1 MGPPTEEP
9 RTMMRLKQTALIFLA
24 LLTLTAGAPYPAPA
38 ADVAPLVDQGW
49 LLGGFSQ
56 GKWLSPQ
63 ETAKAL
69 KGGEP
74 YQLCTLTRFLGRAQG
89 AKPRS
94 NPHIEVGPD
103 FAITF
108 TPAPQ
113 TREPVVAVGG
123 TWPAMPRQPRRLTTN
138 LEPYADAAREILQSK
153 GIAHPQ
159 INLTQVI
166 EIDLDGDGVKEVLV
180 SATRFTMPHLSD
192 LLKDGD
198 YSMVFLW
205 KKVQGAVRHI
215 LIAGQFKSPGQ
226 PDPGL
231 ATILRLAGLV
241 DANGDGVM
249 EIVVN
254 YKYYEGGGMRV
265 YQLKGDTVDEVL
277 AEDWGA

>member
-1 MGPPTEEP
+1 
-9 RTMMRLKQTALIFLA
+9 MRSLKQTGALFLGLVILMA
-24 LLTLTAGAPYPAPA
+24 SAPHRTPA
-38 ADVAPLVDQGW
+38 AEVAPLVDQGW

-56 GKWLSPQ
+56 GKWLSPSD
-63 ETAKAL
+63 TAKAL

-74 YQLCTLTRFLGRAQG
+74 YRLCTLTRFLGQSRG
-89 AKPRS
+89 AKPKP
-94 NPHIEVGPD
+94 NPLIEVGPE
-103 FAITF
+103 FSITF
-108 TPAPQ
+108 TPAPE

-123 TWPAMPRQPRRLTTN
+123 TWPAMPRQPRRVENN
-138 LEPYADAAREILQSK
+138 LEPYADAAREILRSK
-153 GIAHPQ
+153 GIADPKV
-159 INLTQVI
+159 NLTQVI

-180 SATRFTMPHLSD
+180 SATRFTMAHLSD

-205 KKVQGAVRHI
+205 KPVKGAVRHI
-215 LIAGQFKSPGQ
+215 LIAGQFKSPTQ
-226 PDPGL
+226 PEPGL
-231 ATILRLAGLV
+231 ATTLRLVGLV

-265 YQLKGDTVDEVL
+265 YQLKGDSVDEVL